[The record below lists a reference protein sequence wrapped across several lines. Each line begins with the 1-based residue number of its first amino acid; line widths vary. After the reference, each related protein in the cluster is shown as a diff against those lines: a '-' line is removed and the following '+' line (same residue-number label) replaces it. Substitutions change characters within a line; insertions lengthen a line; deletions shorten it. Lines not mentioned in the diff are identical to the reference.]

1 METLY
6 EKLEKTI
13 NDESSYYYKKISN
26 QIGLIDLIPNNNVAI
41 NFIMEYFYTGGKS
54 SLFLS
59 DHEFSRAKHVIMSYF
74 LGVMILNN
82 TNLKQKLNAY
92 IKKEL
97 NHISNIFYEENDNTL
112 YFWYLTALFHDIGY
126 IFENKVTTKELSE
139 NERSD
144 IFLDS
149 TSINGQVYSF
159 KLNTNRFSVNTYHKY
174 YLYAFKNLKIHE
186 HGFLGG
192 NMLFNRM
199 KDNLV
204 KKIKNEAS
212 YDNAFNIKSFVSEDL
227 HWSINHL
234 DIYRMLSFVV
244 MEHNIWRLEDESLA
258 REYGLDNLL
267 LDNYKRIDSDNEPL
281 LFLLSLVDAIEPF
294 QKFDNEIGNKNPNF
308 EVFLNFLN
316 NTKIEF
322 EANKVKISNFTQ
334 DILFKEVENS
344 VRDIKKWMNVEF
356 KKVAYSFE
364 ISW

>member
-13 NDESSYYYKKISN
+13 NDESSYYYKNNSY
-26 QIGLIDLIPNNNVAI
+26 QITLKELVANNNVAI

-54 SLFLS
+54 SLFLT
-59 DHEFSRAKHVIMSYF
+59 DQDFIRAKHVIMSYF
-74 LGVMILNN
+74 LGVMVLNN
-82 TNLKQKLNAY
+82 TNLKQKLNQY

-97 NHISNIFYEENDNTL
+97 NHIPHIFYGENDNTL
-112 YFWYLTALFHDIGY
+112 YFWYLTSLFHDIGY

-144 IFLDS
+144 IFMDS
-149 TSINGQVYSF
+149 TSVNGQVYSF
-159 KLNTNRFSVNTYHKY
+159 KLNTNRFSINTYHKY

-199 KDNLV
+199 KDNLI
-204 KKIKNEAS
+204 KKIKNDSAYNS
-212 YDNAFNIKSFVSEDL
+212 ALNIKSFFSEDL
-227 HWSINHL
+227 YLSINHL
-234 DIYRMLSFVV
+234 DSYRMLSFVI
-244 MEHNIWRLEDESLA
+244 MEDNIWRLDNESLA

-267 LDNYKRIDSDNEPL
+267 LDNYKRIDSGNETL

-294 QKFDNEIGNKNPNF
+294 KKFDNEIGNKNPNF
-308 EVFLNFLN
+308 EVFLNFLK
-316 NTKIEF
+316 NTRIEF
-322 EANKVKISNFTQ
+322 EENKVKISNFTQ

-356 KKVAYSFE
+356 KKGAYSFE